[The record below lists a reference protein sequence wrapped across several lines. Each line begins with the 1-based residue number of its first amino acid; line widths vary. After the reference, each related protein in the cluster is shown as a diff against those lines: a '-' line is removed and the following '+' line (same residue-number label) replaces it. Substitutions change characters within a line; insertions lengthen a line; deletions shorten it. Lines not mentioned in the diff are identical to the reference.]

1 MRCQGKPYEAQS
13 TSSTR
18 SAIGKWFRNGPRVKE
33 QRREAYFQ
41 KWSEWRANLPSE
53 VREGACKLDPA
64 SAETR
69 ALKKSNTT
77 RWRCANCGV
86 FRAPTQMPRVPCPV
100 RPKEVT
106 RTSFLEA
113 TLGKAKA
120 RKFLKAEATKKQK
133 LWKKQTPE
141 RKQQLKDNNKAYN
154 IKPENKERRKTLN
167 KFHYQKNKEEYL
179 QKKRLQRRKFGKA
192 AWKKLPSAEYKLKVK
207 QEAAKHRAAKQKQ
220 KSL

>member
-1 MRCQGKPYEAQS
+1 M
-13 TSSTR
+13 
-18 SAIGKWFRNGPRVKE
+18 
-33 QRREAYFQ
+33 
-41 KWSEWRANLPSE
+41 
-53 VREGACKLDPA
+53 
-64 SAETR
+64 
-69 ALKKSNTT
+69 
-77 RWRCANCGV
+77 
-86 FRAPTQMPRVPCPV
+86 
-100 RPKEVT
+100 
-106 RTSFLEA
+106 
-113 TLGKAKA
+113 
-120 RKFLKAEATKKQK
+120 KAEATKKQK

-154 IKPENKERRKTLN
+154 IKPENKERRKVLN